1 MAKEKELDV
10 KSRVEKISE
19 EHLSELQN
27 IVNKINTLQFN
38 IGKIEMQKHNALHD
52 PSTFQGHVGVLQDKL
67 TKEYGTYDVN
77 LDDGTINWPNNEK

>member
-1 MAKEKELDV
+1 
-10 KSRVEKISE
+10 
-19 EHLSELQN
+19 
-27 IVNKINTLQFN
+27 
-38 IGKIEMQKHNALHD
+38 MQKHNALHD